1 MSLRLISMYTH
12 SLASFFSS
20 LDTGSIIEAY
30 RFDRAYLSVYLHL
43 LSELE
48 PLQSV
53 ILNRET
59 ASHRLCLSIS
69 ISVSGAEQVG
79 SSLHHWISLE
89 MSAGQGSWERGFNLN
104 FERPAEE
111 VAGSGECAQVPFLPF
126 QWISW
131 GPTQVLI
138 PMKMAGLDWLSNSWF
153 CSGRL
158 YVTPVWSPE
167 ALPER
172 IVEV

>member
-79 SSLHHWISLE
+79 SSLHH
-89 MSAGQGSWERGFNLN
+89 
-104 FERPAEE
+104 
-111 VAGSGECAQVPFLPF
+111 
-126 QWISW
+126 
-131 GPTQVLI
+131 
-138 PMKMAGLDWLSNSWF
+138 
-153 CSGRL
+153 
-158 YVTPVWSPE
+158 
-167 ALPER
+167 
-172 IVEV
+172 